1 MAVTVQCS
9 DFASAVLENRG
20 ELKTPQPR
28 SSNRATAQNITMNKL
43 KVYLPIA
50 IVAVVVLAIVF
61 RVPKLRAA
69 IVGA

>member
-1 MAVTVQCS
+1 
-9 DFASAVLENRG
+9 
-20 ELKTPQPR
+20 
-28 SSNRATAQNITMNKL
+28 MNKL